1 MGMKAT
7 FQIWIF
13 RVGNNRKLLCA
24 GCFKCS
30 FANKM
35 GLNSLWSKY
44 RLIWMRA
51 WTTGHMVDRQI
62 SRKVQSLI
70 VITQWYFRKDF
81 NPLLL
86 VALFATFPSG
96 VLVWTGFGRP
106 LQKICIHL
114 DIENNRHI
122 KCNNLSETIIGYIHG
137 KKWAHSWD
145 LQCKFLTATQY

>member
-1 MGMKAT
+1 MIDLNTPSFYRPVFVTNSDRAADDIEGVLFFLFHFSSVHQTMGMKAT

-30 FANKM
+30 FANTM

-44 RLIWMRA
+44 RIFWMRA

-62 SRKVQSLI
+62 FWKVKILI
-70 VITQWYFRKDF
+70 VIMQWYFKKNF
-81 NPLLL
+81 KPLLL

-106 LQKICIHL
+106 
-114 DIENNRHI
+114 
-122 KCNNLSETIIGYIHG
+122 
-137 KKWAHSWD
+137 
-145 LQCKFLTATQY
+145 